1 MASAYASD
9 VIIAIPIW
17 QERVSPVFDTAARV
31 LIVRRQRGAEV
42 DRREVALDALI
53 PDERARALAQWGVQA
68 LLCGAIS
75 EPMLRALQAAG
86 VQVMP
91 NLCGDVNAV
100 LRAFCRR
107 RQQWTKFLMPGCGGP
122 RWSPGFCRQRR
133 GWRAGSAAGPINP

>member
-1 MASAYASD
+1 
-9 VIIAIPIW
+9 VIIAIPVW

-31 LIVRRQRGAEV
+31 LIVRRQRGVEM
-42 DRREVALDALI
+42 DRREIALDVLSA
-53 PDERARALAQWGVQA
+53 DARARALAQWGVQA

-75 EPMLRALQAAG
+75 EPMLRALHGVG

-107 RQQWTKFLMPGCGGP
+107 RRRWTKFLMPGCGGP
-122 RWSPGFCRQRR
+122 RWFPGFCRQRR
-133 GWRAGSAAGPINP
+133 GWRVGGATGPVNP